1 MGDKKEEKSP
11 IKEEILEEEGKKL
24 SRDIAR
30 KHIYV
35 KNKNKY
41 PLPFEEYKIY
51 HIDGKLFNDAPEN
64 LYLCTKEQRNAL
76 YEEQLRRKKPFTSSM
91 EIDLF
96 LDKIGK
102 SSPEISKDKQIYE
115 KNYNPKVPLYWKQK
129 ESRKKQLLNQ
139 EDHHTEIKS
148 KIIDEIKEREEE
160 IEIEEEENQFYYH
173 QKEKTPK
180 LKKQLIQEIRETEA
194 IKKIK
199 EGKRKM
205 TLTEKIIIAIG
216 ILIVILLFYIYL
228 KM

>member
-1 MGDKKEEKSP
+1 MSDKKEERSP

-30 KHIYV
+30 KHIYI
-35 KNKNKY
+35 KNKSKY

-51 HIDGKLFNDAPEN
+51 HIDGKLFNDSPEN
-64 LYLCTKEQRNAL
+64 LYLCTKEQRKAL
-76 YEEQLRRKKPFTSSM
+76 YSEQLRRKRPFSSSM
-91 EIDLF
+91 EIELF

-102 SSPEISKDKQIYE
+102 HSPEISKDKQIYE
-115 KNYNPKVPLYWKQK
+115 NNYNPRIPLYWKQK
-129 ESRKKQLLNQ
+129 ETRRKQISNKDETHNELK
-139 EDHHTEIKS
+139 D
-148 KIIDEIKEREEE
+148 KIIEEIKEKEEE
-160 IEIEEEENQFYYH
+160 IKVEEEENQFYYH